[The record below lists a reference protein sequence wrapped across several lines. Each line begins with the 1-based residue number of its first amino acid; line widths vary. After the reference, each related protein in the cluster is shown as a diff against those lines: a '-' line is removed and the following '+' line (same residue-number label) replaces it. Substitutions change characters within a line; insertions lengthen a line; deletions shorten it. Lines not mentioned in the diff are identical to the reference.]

1 MIRYVVAYFAC
12 ALVFLAMDAAWLS
25 QMASRV
31 YKPALGDMIIDGFRP
46 APAAAFYLIYMLG
59 LVAMAVAPAL
69 AEGDWRRAAM
79 SGAMYGF
86 FAYATYDLTNLATLR
101 HWSLTVSL
109 LDMGWGA
116 VVSGVSAAAGFAAAS
131 WIKAGSI

>member
-1 MIRYVVAYFAC
+1 MVRYVIAYSAS
-12 ALVFLAMDAAWLS
+12 ALVFLAMDAVWLS
-25 QMASRV
+25 QMAARV
-31 YKPALGDMIIDGFRP
+31 YRPALGDMILDGFRP

-59 LVAMAVAPAL
+59 LVVMAVAPAL

-109 LDMGWGA
+109 LDMAWGA
-116 VVSGVSAAAGFAAAS
+116 IVSGVAATAGFTAAT
-131 WIKAGSI
+131 WFKAGSL